1 VDRVEVQEQTSDGRF
16 GGLCED
22 GFVYNFEVKQYHT
35 YVANGLI
42 VHNCHHAPSNSY
54 KKIID
59 YFSSAKILGVTATPD
74 RADEKAMGQVFDSV
88 AFLYEIEDAIR
99 DGYLCEVTC
108 SRIEIAGLD
117 LSSVK
122 TTAGD
127 LNQGELDKVMAIE
140 EVLLGVADAT
150 IREAGKRQ
158 TVVFTT
164 SVANAERLAEIM
176 NRYRPKNDP
185 IAMDVNGKTETLIR
199 RDRLE
204 RFQRG
209 EFQFLVNVQIATE
222 GWDCPTAACIAM
234 ARPTKSRSLYAQCVG
249 RGLRPHL
256 SKPDGCIAE
265 GQRVLTDIGLVRIED
280 VTTAMKVWDGVDFV
294 DHGGAILR
302 GEREVIT
309 YAGLTATPDH
319 EVWTQEGWKAIG
331 ECSEQQ
337 VSISITGHGRI
348 PVREAS
354 GHFRRGVESRERKP
368 SVPDGEMLGMWDRE
382 ANGPLQLGER
392 NCPHEDE
399 PSRAKSACL
408 SPEASGSELF
418 RRDAATTRGA
428 HDRGRDAGS
437 LEGKFEEKVQ
447 TRVWDILNAGPLRRF
462 TVEGLLVHN
471 CLILDFVGN
480 SGRHQ
485 LSSALD
491 ILGGKYTED
500 EEEIAQEL
508 VKKNPGMKARDALD
522 QAHAQAERLKR
533 ETEEAAK
540 RAAIK
545 AKAIYTKSTVNPF
558 GVFHMDVEREM
569 AISDRFGGRPP
580 SEKQLACL
588 ERAKIPIPAGC
599 TAQLASKLI
608 GTMIKRRAEHLA
620 TFGQLKTLQKYGVN
634 DVNVSFDTA
643 SSIITAINVNGWKPL
658 PFAKLDALLA
668 KGNPHHPFKTEHSV
682 SLDTVASAP
691 SQSPGELAM
700 LDKVF
705 DDF

>member
-1 VDRVEVQEQTSDGRF
+1 
-16 GGLCED
+16 
-22 GFVYNFEVKQYHT
+22 
-35 YVANGLI
+35 
-42 VHNCHHAPSNSY
+42 
-54 KKIID
+54 
-59 YFSSAKILGVTATPD
+59 
-74 RADEKAMGQVFDSV
+74 
-88 AFLYEIEDAIR
+88 
-99 DGYLCEVTC
+99 
-108 SRIEIAGLD
+108 
-117 LSSVK
+117 
-122 TTAGD
+122 
-127 LNQGELDKVMAIE
+127 
-140 EVLLGVADAT
+140 
-150 IREAGKRQ
+150 
-158 TVVFTT
+158 
-164 SVANAERLAEIM
+164 
-176 NRYRPKNDP
+176 
-185 IAMDVNGKTETLIR
+185 
-199 RDRLE
+199 
-204 RFQRG
+204 
-209 EFQFLVNVQIATE
+209 
-222 GWDCPTAACIAM
+222 
-234 ARPTKSRSLYAQCVG
+234 
-249 RGLRPHL
+249 
-256 SKPDGCIAE
+256 
-265 GQRVLTDIGLVRIED
+265 
-280 VTTAMKVWDGVDFV
+280 
-294 DHGGAILR
+294 
-302 GEREVIT
+302 
-309 YAGLTATPDH
+309 
-319 EVWTQEGWKAIG
+319 
-331 ECSEQQ
+331 
-337 VSISITGHGRI
+337 
-348 PVREAS
+348 
-354 GHFRRGVESRERKP
+354 
-368 SVPDGEMLGMWDRE
+368 
-382 ANGPLQLGER
+382 
-392 NCPHEDE
+392 
-399 PSRAKSACL
+399 
-408 SPEASGSELF
+408 
-418 RRDAATTRGA
+418 
-428 HDRGRDAGS
+428 